1 MYPEDS
7 IQWLVG
13 ESDWWVPDADH
24 KIRRGS
30 LIFAFVP
37 HVDQLPYTV
46 EPVGRR
52 QPDQHTAAEVKI
64 APLRTRKARKTSN
77 LPVAAMPL
85 HAGEVW
91 AAYRAKKR
99 PCLVVGCGSSDV
111 DRKLVR
117 GSPKRATAPTVLVV
131 PCYGVDQGSKRAGYN
146 PVFVER
152 VRHCEYPQFFWD
164 RLPVSGPEESI
175 LRFDHLQPIGTHY
188 NSYEFSGYALGS
200 DALDVVDEYVR
211 WLFWCMV
218 SPESLL
224 ALFREEIDSSLGS

>member
-7 IQWLVG
+7 IQAVSG
-13 ESDWWVPDADH
+13 ASDWWVQDAKH
-24 KIRRGS
+24 EIRRGS
-30 LIFAFVP
+30 LIYAFVP

-64 APLRTRKARKTSN
+64 APLSTRKARRTSN

-85 HAGEVW
+85 HGGEVW

-99 PCLVVGCGSSDV
+99 PCLVVGCGSSPV
-111 DRKLVR
+111 DRKFVR
-117 GSPKRATAPTVLVV
+117 GTPKRATAPTILVA

-146 PVFVER
+146 TVFVER

-164 RLPVSGPEESI
+164 RLPVSGSNESI
-175 LRFDHLQPIGTHY
+175 LRFDHLQPVGTHY
-188 NSYEFSGYALGS
+188 NSYEFSGYALGA

-211 WLFWCMV
+211 WLFWGTF
-218 SPESLL
+218 SPDSLL
-224 ALFREEIDSSLGS
+224 ALFREEIESILGT